1 VSRTVGEVARL
12 TGLTVRT
19 LHHYDEIGLLVP
31 CERTDAG
38 YRMYGEAE
46 LLRLHEILV
55 LREAGLPLDEIACLL
70 DDPERDVISSLRMHR
85 RQLTARAKDLR
96 RRIEAIDRL
105 IERTE
110 IGETMDDELLAE
122 LFEGF
127 DPAVHRDEARERWG
141 HTDAYAVS
149 QMRARELEA
158 DDWRM
163 LKQEG
168 DEITDGFARLLRN
181 GVAPNSDEA
190 TRLVQAHRDHMS
202 RFYPVSPEMHRGLGD
217 MYVDDPRF
225 RDTYDSVE
233 PGLAAYIRDAIC
245 AAD

>member
-1 VSRTVGEVARL
+1 MPRTVGDVARL

-31 CERTDAG
+31 SARTDAG

-46 LLRLHEILV
+46 MLRLHDILV
-55 LREAGLPLDEIACLL
+55 LREAGLPLDEIARLL
-70 DDPERDVISSLRMHR
+70 DDPGRDVGSSLRLHR
-85 RQLTARAKDLR
+85 RQLTARVRDLEG
-96 RRIEAIDRL
+96 RIEAIDRL

-110 IGETMDDELLAE
+110 TGETMDDELLAE

-127 DPAVHRDEARERWG
+127 DPTAHRDEARERWG

-149 QMRARELEA
+149 QLRVKQMEP
-158 DDWRM
+158 DDWRL

-168 DEITDGFARLLRN
+168 DEITDGFARLFRN
-181 GVAPNSDEA
+181 GVPANSDEA
-190 TRLVQAHRDHMS
+190 AQLVRAQRDHMA
-202 RFYPVSPEMHRGLGD
+202 RFYPVTPEVHRSLGD
-217 MYVDDPRF
+217 MYVEDVRF
-225 RDTYDSVE
+225 RETYDPVE
-233 PGLAAYIRDAIC
+233 PGLAAYIRDAVL

>member
-1 VSRTVGEVARL
+1 MKRTVGDVARL

-31 CERTDAG
+31 SARTEAG

-46 LLRLHEILV
+46 MLRLHDILV
-55 LREAGLPLDEIACLL
+55 LREAGLPLDEIARLL
-70 DDPERDVISSLRMHR
+70 DDPGRDVGSSLRLHR
-85 RQLTARAKDLR
+85 RQLTARVTDLE

-110 IGETMDDELLAE
+110 TGETMDDELLAE

-127 DPAVHRDEARERWG
+127 DPAVHQDEARERWG

-149 QMRARELEA
+149 QARVKTLEA

-163 LKQEG
+163 LKREG
-168 DEITDGFARLLRN
+168 DEITEGFARLLRS
-181 GVAPNSDEA
+181 GVAPDSDEA
-190 TRLVQAHRDHMS
+190 AQLVKAQRDHMS
-202 RFYPVSPEMHRGLGD
+202 RFYPVTPEMHRGLGD
-217 MYVDDPRF
+217 MYVEDARF
-225 RDTYDSVE
+225 RETYDSVE
-233 PGLAAYIRDAIC
+233 PGLAAYIRDAIL

>member
-1 VSRTVGEVARL
+1 MVRTVGDVAHL

-31 CERTDAG
+31 STRTEAG

-46 LLRLHEILV
+46 MLRLHDILV
-55 LREAGLPLDEIACLL
+55 LREAGLPLDEIARLL
-70 DDPERDVISSLRMHR
+70 DDPGRDVGSSLRLHR
-85 RQLTARAKDLR
+85 RQLTARIRDLE

-110 IGETMDDELLAE
+110 TGETMDDELLAE

-127 DPAVHRDEARERWG
+127 DPAVHQDEARERWG

-149 QMRARELEA
+149 QARVKELEA

-163 LKQEG
+163 LKRES
-168 DEITDGFARLLRN
+168 DEITDGFARLFRS
-181 GVAPNSDEA
+181 GVAPDSDEA
-190 TRLVQAHRDHMS
+190 AQLVKAHRDHMS
-202 RFYPVSPEMHRGLGD
+202 QFYPVSPEMHRGLGD
-217 MYVDDPRF
+217 MYVDDPHF

-233 PGLAAYIRDAIC
+233 PGLAAYIRDAIR